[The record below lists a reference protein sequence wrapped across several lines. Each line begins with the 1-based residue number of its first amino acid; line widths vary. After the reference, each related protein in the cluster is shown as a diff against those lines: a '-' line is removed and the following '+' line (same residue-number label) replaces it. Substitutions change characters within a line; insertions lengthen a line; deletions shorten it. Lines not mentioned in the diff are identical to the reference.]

1 MRDRLKVLDNV
12 AARVAVNPLLPAD
25 VRAGVAE
32 LAALCRE
39 LVDRIEAI
47 EAHLTAQVDR

>member
-1 MRDRLKVLDNV
+1 MRERLKVLDNA
-12 AARVAVNPLLPAD
+12 AARVAVNPMLPAD

-39 LVDRIEAI
+39 LVARVEAI
-47 EAHLTAQVDR
+47 EAHLTIEADR